1 MNNELMFS
9 SKTDMWATPQAF
21 FDKLHAV
28 FRFETDVCALPDNAK
43 CETYYTPDKDGLA
56 QDWKGTCWMNP
67 PYGREISAWVQKAY
81 RSAKENGATV
91 VCLLPARVDT
101 RWWHDY
107 CANGEV
113 FFVRGRLK
121 FGGAENSAPF
131 PNAVVVFRP
140 TVHDALKVGAGD
152 TAKLLLDAALDEL
165 DDLENRTRTR
175 EENIALVASLVMDY
189 NSRLRKH
196 MKAEEERKKLHQEQR
211 VLL

>member
-1 MNNELMFS
+1 VNNELMFS

-121 FGGAENSAPF
+121 FGGSENSAPF

-140 TVHDALKVGAGD
+140 TVHDALKVGAGR
-152 TAKLLLDAALDEL
+152 TATLGYNLNSTTPD
-165 DDLENRTRTR
+165 
-175 EENIALVASLVMDY
+175 VA
-189 NSRLRKH
+189 
-196 MKAEEERKKLHQEQR
+196 
-211 VLL
+211 